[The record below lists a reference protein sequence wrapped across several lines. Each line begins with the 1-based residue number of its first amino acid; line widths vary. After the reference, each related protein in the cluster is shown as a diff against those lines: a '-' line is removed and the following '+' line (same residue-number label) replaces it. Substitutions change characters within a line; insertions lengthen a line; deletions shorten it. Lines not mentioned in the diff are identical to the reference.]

1 MSNDEVIA
9 TWTLDIRNS
18 DRFFPD
24 VPRSTTLIHMS
35 ERSQSELFALQEVL
49 AGRYSIER
57 ELGRGGM
64 GIVYLARDVALDR
77 LVAIKLLPPTLAA
90 DAEYRERF
98 IAEARTA
105 AGLSHPNI
113 VPIHSVEEH
122 GTYVFFVMGYVDGE
136 TLRERVERV
145 GTLSTRYAM
154 KVMQEVA
161 WALGYAH
168 QRGIVHRDIKP
179 DNIMIEEATDRAM
192 VTDFGIAQV
201 GRTDCEEPTGEV
213 VGTARYMS
221 PEQACGDAVDGRS
234 DLYSLAATIF
244 YALTGRAPFDAPT
257 VPAMLA
263 LQVSSPAPQIQ
274 SLCPEASD
282 RLATVIDRCLEK
294 APEDRIQTGDEVAR
308 EVGDARGRDLRAP
321 PLVRGFVRNAEVT
334 TMVIFALVFV
344 GGNASA
350 GTEGFNISLG
360 GPGIVGLILIIQLVM
375 VARRLLRE
383 GYAYEDIRAAL
394 LAEAVVQEEEAAVT
408 TKRRW
413 LKRMNTMWH
422 RLWAGRFG
430 RWFFGIAG
438 KGVKPPERPARPSTD
453 ATELF
458 LSRAAVDLYHELPAA
473 DRSQLGD
480 VPAIVDRLENRAE
493 QLRGLDDS
501 AEELTA
507 TVAAL
512 EKLRLALMRLQAGE
526 GSVEDLTLHL
536 ERAKEIGDRIDR
548 EIAGR
553 GEVDAMLGGGR

>member
-1 MSNDEVIA
+1 
-9 TWTLDIRNS
+9 
-18 DRFFPD
+18 
-24 VPRSTTLIHMS
+24 MS
-35 ERSQSELFALQEVL
+35 ERSRSELFALQEVL

-77 LVAIKLLPPTLAA
+77 MVAIKLLPPALAA
-90 DAEYRERF
+90 DADYRERF
-98 IAEARTA
+98 LAEARTA

-122 GTYVFFVMGYVDGE
+122 GTLVFFVMGYVDGE

-145 GTLSTRYAM
+145 GALSTRYVM

-201 GRTDCEEPTGEV
+201 GRVEGEDATGEII
-213 VGTARYMS
+213 GTARYMS
-221 PEQACGDAVDGRS
+221 PEQACGETVDGRS
-234 DLYSLAATIF
+234 DLYSLAATMF

-263 LQVSSPAPQIQ
+263 LQVSTPAPLIQ
-274 SLCPEASD
+274 SVCPEASD
-282 RLATVIDRCLEK
+282 RLAAVIDRCLEK
-294 APEDRIQTGDEVAR
+294 APANRIQTGDEVAR

-321 PLVRGFVRNAEVT
+321 PLVRSFVRNAEVT
-334 TMVIFALVFV
+334 TMVIFALAI
-344 GGNASA
+344 GGQSATA
-350 GTEGFNISLG
+350 GTEGVSFSLG
-360 GPGIVGLILIIQLVM
+360 GPGIIGLILIIQLVM
-375 VARRLLRE
+375 LARRLLRE

-394 LAEAVVQEEEAAVT
+394 LAEAAVQEEEANVA

-422 RLWAGRFG
+422 KLWAGKFG

-438 KGVKPPERPARPSTD
+438 KGVKPPERPAHPSAD

-458 LSRAAVDLYHELPAA
+458 LSRAAVHLYRELPAA

-480 VPAIVDRLENRAE
+480 VPAVVDRLESHAE
-493 QLRGLDDS
+493 RLRGIEDS
-501 AEELTA
+501 AEQLTA

-512 EKLRLALMRLQAGE
+512 EKLRLALLRLQDGE

-536 ERAKEIGDRIDR
+536 ERAREIGDRIDR
-548 EIAGR
+548 ELAGR
-553 GEVDAMLGGGR
+553 GEVDKALRNGK

>member
-1 MSNDEVIA
+1 MPQRIG
-9 TWTLDIRNS
+9 
-18 DRFFPD
+18 
-24 VPRSTTLIHMS
+24 
-35 ERSQSELFALQEVL
+35 SELFALQEVL

-77 LVAIKLLPPTLAA
+77 LVAIKLLPPAFAA
-90 DAEYRERF
+90 EGSHRERF
-98 IAEARTA
+98 LAEARTA

-122 GTYVFFVMGYVDGE
+122 GDLVFFVMGYVDGE

-145 GTLSTRYAM
+145 GALSTRYAM

-168 QRGIVHRDIKP
+168 QRGVVHRDVKP

-201 GRTDCEEPTGEV
+201 GRNDGEEPTGEII
-213 VGTARYMS
+213 GTARYMS

-234 DLYSLAATIF
+234 DLYSLAATMF
-244 YALTGRAPFDAPT
+244 YAMTGRAPFEAPT
-257 VPAMLA
+257 LPAMLA
-263 LQVSSPAPQIQ
+263 LQVSSPAPSIQ
-274 SLCPEASD
+274 LACPEASD
-282 RLATVIDRCLEK
+282 RLAEVIDRCLEK
-294 APEDRIQTGDEVAR
+294 APEDRIQTGDELAR

-344 GGNASA
+344 GGNASV

-360 GPGIVGLILIIQLVM
+360 GPGIVGLILIGQLVM

-394 LAEAVVQEEEAAVT
+394 LAEAAVQEEEATAT

-422 RLWAGRFG
+422 RLWAGKFG
-430 RWFFGIAG
+430 RWFFSVAG
-438 KGVKPPERPARPSTD
+438 KGVKPPERPAHPSTD
-453 ATELF
+453 ATELV
-458 LSRAAVDLYHELPAA
+458 LGRAATDLFYELPAA
-473 DRSQLGD
+473 DRSQLSD
-480 VPAIVDRLENRAE
+480 MPQVVDRLESHAE
-493 QLRGLDDS
+493 RLRGREDTG
-501 AEELTA
+501 EQLTA

-526 GSVEDLTLHL
+526 GSVQDLTLHL
-536 ERAKEIGDRIDR
+536 ERAREIGDNIDR
-548 EIAGR
+548 ELAGR
-553 GEVDAMLGGGR
+553 GEVDAALDGGA